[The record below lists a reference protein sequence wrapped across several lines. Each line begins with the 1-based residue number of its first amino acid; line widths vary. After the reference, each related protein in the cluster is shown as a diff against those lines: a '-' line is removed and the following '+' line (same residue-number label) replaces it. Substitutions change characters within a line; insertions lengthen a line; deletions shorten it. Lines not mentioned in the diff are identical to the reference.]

1 MSFKEPQEF
10 GRGVVKNG
18 EEVEKRGGFDQ
29 IVLGMASYVLFC
41 FPSK

>member
-10 GRGVVKNG
+10 GRGVVENG
-18 EEVEKRGGFDQ
+18 EEVENRGGFDQ
-29 IVLGMASYVLFC
+29 IVLELAGYVLLC